1 MLGIDPIDTAAHLKL
16 VGDSLSIIGIRL
28 QEHRVRWQKLF
39 QIGFNFVSI
48 GLIHE
53 HRYLL
58 IKPCIIVFMCSAFSC
73 QQV

>member
-39 QIGFNFVSI
+39 WFYFVSI